1 MIEANR
7 ELIHLQTRAWNG
19 YGSGEERGT
28 SYELLSVSYA
38 SSMLSTCLLLLP
50 SAFKYLTPKIRLEA
64 DSLPGSLLYS
74 RVFHM
79 VCSGARCKQIVTSI
93 LDRRKHEAAALSAT
107 PSRPLFIWEPIPDLC
122 TLAELEAF
130 WEAARLVDVV
140 SPNEG
145 ELSAYFGVQNM
156 TDIVKS
162 SGLTVAD
169 EVMRMGIGSAGK
181 GMLVVRTGS
190 RGCTTFSTEGSLQMR
205 AYFLPNDSK
214 ASSNRVVDPTGG
226 GNTFLGGLC
235 KALVGDTS
243 PSTEQIMQMINTDR
257 NIKEGRETMKRKER
271 IAAALV
277 LANIAASYA
286 IEQPGM
292 PVLSYDAGKEA
303 WNNEPF
309 EDRVKAYIARER
321 SHILEQQFF

>member
-1 MIEANR
+1 
-7 ELIHLQTRAWNG
+7 
-19 YGSGEERGT
+19 
-28 SYELLSVSYA
+28 
-38 SSMLSTCLLLLP
+38 
-50 SAFKYLTPKIRLEA
+50 
-64 DSLPGSLLYS
+64 
-74 RVFHM
+74 M

-93 LDRRKHEAAALSAT
+93 LDRRKHEAAVLSAT
-107 PSRPLFIWEPIPDLC
+107 PSRPIFVWEPIPDLC
-122 TLAELEAF
+122 TPDELEAF

-162 SGLTVAD
+162 SGFTVAN
-169 EVMRMGIGSAGK
+169 EVMRIGVGPEGK

-190 RGCTTFSTEGSLQMR
+190 RGCTAFSTSGSLQMR

-214 ASSNRVVDPTGG
+214 ASSDRVVDPTGG

-235 KALVGDTS
+235 KALVGDTT
-243 PSTEQIMQMINTDR
+243 PSAEKIMQLLKTDR
-257 NIKEGRETMKRKER
+257 NMNEGRETMERKER
-271 IAAALV
+271 ITTTLV

-292 PVLSYDAGKEA
+292 PVLSYEAGKEA

-309 EDRVKAYIARER
+309 EDRIKAYIARER
-321 SHILEQQFF
+321 SHILEQQFL